1 MHVQVGD
8 VRLFFDVE
16 GTGLAPDGPFMRERP
31 TLVCLHGGPGIDHSV
46 FRPAYSAL
54 ANVAQVVYLDQRGH
68 GRSDRSTRER
78 WSLAQWAEDLYG
90 FCGVLGIEQ
99 PVVLGNSFGGYV
111 AMTYAVRYPDRLSK
125 LILLSTAPRGTG
137 DLERCDRV
145 FSAFERLG
153 GTAAREAVRRAFTER
168 TPEAF
173 AEYMRVC
180 GPLYNRRQ
188 PDPEARKRAITNDAV
203 LPTFESAGAE
213 GVTFDIQVELAK
225 VACPTLIIGGEDDPI
240 TPIAEQQ
247 LIVELLPAG
256 LGQFERIPR
265 CGHGIVRDEPE
276 RLVQLISK
284 FLVT

>member
-16 GTGLAPDGPFMRERP
+16 GTRLAPDGPVMRERP
-31 TLVCLHGGPGIDHSV
+31 TLVCLHGGPGNDHSS

-68 GRSDRSTRER
+68 GRSDRSDPRR
-78 WSLAQWAEDLYG
+78 WSLAQWAEDLYE

-125 LILLSTAPRGTG
+125 LILLSTAARGTG
-137 DLERCDRV
+137 DVERCGRV

-153 GTAAREAVRRAFTER
+153 GTEARDVVRRAFAQR
-168 TPEAF
+168 SPEAF
-173 AEYMRVC
+173 AEYLRVC
-180 GPLYNRRQ
+180 GPLYTRRQ
-188 PDPEARKRAITNDAV
+188 PDPEARKRAVTNDAV
-203 LPTFESAGAE
+203 LPTFERAGGE
-213 GVTFDIQVELAK
+213 GVTFDIQAELAK
-225 VACPTLIIGGEDDPI
+225 VSCPTLVIGGEDDPI
-240 TPIAEQQ
+240 TPIEEQQ
-247 LIVELLPAG
+247 LIADLLPPD
-256 LGQFERIPR
+256 LVRFERVPR

-276 RLVQLISK
+276 RLFQLISE
-284 FLVT
+284 FVVT